1 MSTDVAGNS
10 IISTGETVTWMRTL
24 TSMAEKV
31 DKQFEEVT
39 VHIDGND
46 RHTLVVNTSSG
57 EKAEKVISFLEE
69 LGART
74 EREWYDEEDVRV
86 LALPN

>member
-1 MSTDVAGNS
+1 
-10 IISTGETVTWMRTL
+10 MRTL

-31 DKQFEEVT
+31 DEEFEGVT
-39 VHIDGND
+39 VFIDGND
-46 RHTLVVNTSSG
+46 RHTLVVNTSSNQ
-57 EKAEKVISFLEE
+57 KAENVISFLEE

-74 EREWYDEEDVRV
+74 EKEWYDENDVRV

>member
-1 MSTDVAGNS
+1 
-10 IISTGETVTWMRTL
+10 MRTL

-31 DKQFEEVT
+31 DEEFDEVT
-39 VHIDGND
+39 VLIDGNE
-46 RHTLVVNTSSG
+46 RQTLIVHTESE
-57 EKAEKVISFLEE
+57 EKADQVNSFLED

-74 EREWYDEEDVRV
+74 EKEWYDEDDIRV